1 MFAPVSSKSGFPTGS
16 GKWKSEHGLFLC
28 QGLTTLVT
36 TLDNLGI
43 LGTTLRQLWATLG
56 QFQASS
62 ETVLRHLQGNFKKTL
77 TQLENL
83 KTTSRHLC
91 DHMLTTDESSVVSI
105 SDDYWLSIALWPA
118 YGHLFQ
124 FHKYFSLCSSSSH
137 SPRVLATAAILQTA
151 QNKTCPAVHCPSMK
165 IKVVLQK
172 NFFNACMF
180 RLESVLS

>member
-1 MFAPVSSKSGFPTGS
+1 MV
-16 GKWKSEHGLFLC
+16 
-28 QGLTTLVT
+28 
-36 TLDNLGI
+36 
-43 LGTTLRQLWATLG
+43 QLEATLG
-56 QFQASS
+56 QFQASF
-62 ETVLRHLQGNFKKTL
+62 ERALRHLQNNIKTL
-77 TQLENL
+77 RQLGNL
-83 KTTSRHLC
+83 KTTSRKLC

-165 IKVVLQK
+165 TKVVLQK

-180 RLESVLS
+180 RLSALIKSERCEKVPFVNPA